1 MKINATPEGREN
13 IWIPEKKSLKD
24 FIKSKKF
31 TSIHNFVGTQGAF
44 LGADHEVE
52 SVLEDIDKAE
62 RVAIFTDSS
71 MNIGHSLAL
80 VTNNKL
86 EVYDMGEITKA
97 DIELKEQNNGE

>member
-1 MKINATPEGREN
+1 MKIKAKPEGRKDV
-13 IWIPEKKSLKD
+13 WIAEKDSLKE

-31 TSIHNFVGTQGAF
+31 TSIHNFVGAQGAF
-44 LGADHEVE
+44 LGADHEVK

-86 EVYDMGEITKA
+86 EVYDIGNLTIK
-97 DIELKEQNNGE
+97 DINVNSLS